1 MNFKRLFLWL
11 TLFSVAM
18 GFLETAVVVYLR
30 AIYYP
35 AGFDFP
41 LVNMNNSIAI
51 TELGREA
58 ATIIMLVGIGILSGK
73 NPTQRFALFLYS
85 FAIWDIF
92 YYVFLKLLLN
102 WPESLFTWDI
112 LFLIP
117 LPWVGPVICPCIIS
131 LSMIL
136 LAGVLVYFNDKNPS
150 LKINSKEWILFI
162 TGSVIVIFS
171 FILDCYTFIKSYNHP
186 NSPPLGQPKVASE
199 ALEGASEAISHYTPQ
214 HFDWWIFWTGE
225 LLILGAIFMFYFRA
239 KNVLS
244 GTK

>member
-1 MNFKRLFLWL
+1 MKRIFIWL
-11 TLFSVAM
+11 TLFSIAM
-18 GFLETAVVVYLR
+18 GYLESAVVVYLR

-35 AGFDFP
+35 NCFNFP
-41 LVNMNNSIAI
+41 LVNMNPAIAI

-58 ATIIMLVGIGILSGK
+58 ATIIMLAGIGILSGK

-92 YYVFLKLLLN
+92 YYVFLKVLLN

-136 LAGVLVYFNDKNPS
+136 LTMVLVYFNDKNPV
-150 LKINSKEWILFI
+150 LKINLKEWGLFI
-162 TGSVIVIFS
+162 SGSVIVILS
-171 FILDCYTFIKSYNHP
+171 FILDCYNCIHLYK
-186 NSPPLGQPKVASE
+186 GEVME
-199 ALEGASEAISHYTPQ
+199 AVSQYIPRY
-214 HFDWWIFWTGE
+214 FDWRIFWLGE
-225 LLILGAIFMFYFRA
+225 TMILTAIFLFFFRA
-239 KNVLS
+239 KRVIS
-244 GTK
+244 AAK